1 MKNLILSIMCVC
13 MALAATAGVPEPDVA
28 QARPTLKKSTCVARP
43 ATTGTTAS
51 TSLARFMQERNLT
64 LDDNR
69 RSKAAP
75 RRLNADDLS
84 GSRISVI
91 DMQVV
96 DSIDQN
102 GQLLLNDTTISM
114 SWNTQA
120 YFFDDYSTSIL
131 SGFYDGYDVPIE
143 IDLEAGLARLWSCY
157 LRSDTVESDLI
168 PFHLRKKVVKTDNFL
183 LTASDFFGND
193 TVNCPLEATI
203 YGDGSML
210 FDGSFL
216 IYSQIVTEI
225 YKSRTDSLIS
235 CDTTAAISPLISN
248 FTVLMPNAIHSCVY
262 HETSGSVLPGV
273 WYSVDH
279 NNSGFVVV
287 NGNLVRGIEIGPMG
301 KPKKPIDPRDPST
314 PTRASLMSPIG
325 SGLSTKNII
334 DSVTGYQKP
343 TDVFETFDRLKDNT
357 IDPLGGGRI
366 RRPIDPTNTLPIVG
380 TLRESVGGGTLR
392 GAAGTGLQRTNVVEM
407 IDRFSADPE
416 NHTLCGGLVRRPID
430 PTRPFPIAGTLRES
444 TGGGGVLSLN
454 STAPDT
460 VKENAMQ
467 VPVYISQPTDSLV
480 IVYNLFGLCNG
491 MNCMMID
498 ENGNVN
504 FEGQS
509 VFYDEILNDVFF
521 NYTQEGNFL
530 ALGNTGQASTDSIA
544 FGKCYL
550 HGYNK
555 YYTYYYDDNCLYFTD
570 GSQFVIPAAP
580 APALLG
586 DANNNRVVNISDVT
600 CLINHLLSGEMM
612 NSESFSSEAADVNRD
627 GNLNISDVTALI
639 NLLLAQ

>member
-51 TSLARFMQERNLT
+51 TSLARFMRERNLT

-416 NHTLCGGLVRRPID
+416 NHTLGGGLVRRPID

-467 VPVYISQPTDSLV
+467 VPVYIYQPNDSLV
-480 IVYNLFGLCNG
+480 IVYNLFGLSNG

-509 VFYDEILNDVFF
+509 LFYDEILNDVFF